1 MAVQSDTF
9 VSNTQPLTSQYIYW
23 WTNHIIFRFLSAV
36 WTLILMA
43 PIHRGSLGE
52 QVMLCYPSKHLTS
65 ERRSDHVCITS
76 VSSEPLLEV
85 YWTCRSGSISERLMG
100 TPFVRLWTCKTG
112 SISERLTRDPFGSL
126 LDVQIWFNIWTSDGD
141 LFCTSVDVQNWFNIW
156 TSH

>member
-1 MAVQSDTF
+1 MITHQLSLKGKAAADVAE
-9 VSNTQPLTSQYIYW
+9 VAINYNPL
-23 WTNHIIFRFLSAV
+23 
-36 WTLILMA
+36 
-43 PIHRGSLGE
+43 
-52 QVMLCYPSKHLTS
+52 PSKHLTS

-126 LDVQIWFNIWTSDGD
+126 LDVQIWFNI
-141 LFCTSVDVQNWFNIW
+141 
-156 TSH
+156 